1 MDCQMPEL
9 DGYETARMI
18 RQREDKS
25 THLPLIAAT
34 AHSMSGDREKCLA
47 AGMDGYIAK
56 PFRAAELMEA
66 LARAITSSQQLAGHL
81 EV

>member
-1 MDCQMPEL
+1 
-9 DGYETARMI
+9 
-18 RQREDKS
+18 
-25 THLPLIAAT
+25 
-34 AHSMSGDREKCLA
+34 
-47 AGMDGYIAK
+47 MDGYIAK